1 MFRFRGDSGESKRF
15 PKLRKT
21 RESPKKS
28 LEAKESCYFALL
40 WRASWETKNGW
51 LVVVSEIFLLD
62 FFNKKLGEMMNP
74 FWVIFCSRGLQH
86 TNWFLYEKLRVS
98 FMIQFDAGNEGR
110 FLRPIQSLK
119 FVSVNFKFRKSN
131 MKLCMKTLL
140 GGLIPC
146 TDYTDYSNIL
156 YNYLYVCI
164 WYDTTSINIDLLC
177 QQIWR
182 ILILTITDI
191 TVCFRSSI

>member
-1 MFRFRGDSGESKRF
+1 
-15 PKLRKT
+15 
-21 RESPKKS
+21 
-28 LEAKESCYFALL
+28 
-40 WRASWETKNGW
+40 
-51 LVVVSEIFLLD
+51 
-62 FFNKKLGEMMNP
+62 
-74 FWVIFCSRGLQH
+74 
-86 TNWFLYEKLRVS
+86 
-98 FMIQFDAGNEGR
+98 MIQFDAGNEGR

-140 GGLIPC
+140 AGLIPY

-177 QQIWR
+177 QR
-182 ILILTITDI
+182 DLKNSDI
-191 TVCFRSSI
+191 RYHRYHSMFSQFHLEAPFRRVV